1 MTVGRILYRRKE
13 LKRKFIQRGG
23 KVAKN
28 ILLLFLSDVKVYGG
42 KVSPAN
48 YKDIGETQTTNESA
62 VRYLAKVKGAKPD
75 KIFCF
80 TSDLVK
86 GNIKGYL
93 ENSSPITHI
102 KFFTNRIADDINGV
116 VDDVIETCN
125 FYEDADIQ
133 KTMESVVEMASK
145 IQDYVSKLP
154 DDTEVKLHVDMTGG
168 MRHASLMMLVIT
180 RLIQYSGVTIGNILY
195 SNFNRNR
202 AEQFVEEANEIYNLF
217 DVISGAEEFVRFGSV
232 DAIKSYFENR
242 DVPEVLQNLLDAMS
256 NFAEAIKISRRSEF
270 QKALEELQAAYKKFS
285 KDAEKFPTLNYNLMQ
300 QLKFRIGQEYAEL
313 LNNADND
320 IFIINWC
327 LEHGYLQQALTL
339 YTECLPYMIVTK
351 DKLLTVSEDTFNALQ
366 ERADN
371 DNMKRQW
378 EFLLLNEYSP
388 RGCEK
393 IKTIYDEFIAN
404 LRNAI
409 AAIHKGIFDIDAFK
423 AEDWIAKGIIKFDY
437 ENYIKFL
444 EDLQKLK
451 AGSDLKTVEDNFFS
465 DLIPKNK
472 SVKKIL
478 NILANSTPPDA
489 FIKTNDKIF
498 KFHYMIINK
507 MLTLNIDDE
516 DIFLKIM
523 ERYFTIKNERNNS
536 AHALM
541 IPKARL
547 DVADSEIS
555 YAKILKDFMKQGL
568 DDYAAACRQ
577 IKS

>member
-1 MTVGRILYRRKE
+1 M
-13 LKRKFIQRGG
+13 
-23 KVAKN
+23 AKN
-28 ILLLFLSDVKVYGG
+28 ILLLFLSDVKVFGG

-48 YKDIGETQTTNESA
+48 YKAIGETQTTNESA

-116 VDDVIETCN
+116 VDDVIETCD

-133 KTMESVVEMASK
+133 KTMASVIEMASK
-145 IQDYVSKLP
+145 IQEYVSKLSN
-154 DDTEVKLHVDMTGG
+154 DTEVKLHVDMTGG

-202 AEQFVEEANEIYNLF
+202 AEQFVEEANEIYNMF
-217 DVISGAEEFVRFGSV
+217 DLIAGAEEFVRFGSV
-232 DAIKSYFENR
+232 DAIKNYFANK
-242 DVPEVLQNLLDAMS
+242 DVPQVLKNLLDAM
-256 NFAEAIKISRRSEF
+256 NQFADAIKISRRSEF
-270 QKALEELQAAYKKFS
+270 QQALENLQKAYKEFS
-285 KDAEKFPTLNYNLMQ
+285 EGTEKISSLNYDLMQ

-313 LNNADND
+313 LDNTD
-320 IFIINWC
+320 NYIVIINWC

-351 DKLLTVSEDTFNALQ
+351 DNLLTVSNDTFNALQ

-378 EFLLLNEYSP
+378 DFLLLNEYSP
-388 RGCEK
+388 KGCEK
-393 IKTIYDEFIAN
+393 IKTVYDEFIAK

-409 AAIHKGIFDIDAFK
+409 AAIHTGKFDIDAFK
-423 AEDWIAKGIIKFDY
+423 TEDWVAKGIIKSDY
-437 ENYIKFL
+437 EKFVKFL
-444 EDLQKLK
+444 EDLQKFK
-451 AGSDLKTVEDNFFS
+451 AGSDLQTLKDSPFI
-465 DLIPKNK
+465 DLIPQSK

-498 KFHYMIINK
+498 KFHYMIMNG
-507 MLTLNIDDE
+507 MLTLNIDE
-516 DIFLKIM
+516 ELFIKIM
-523 ERYFTIKNERNNS
+523 ERYLTIKNERNNS
-536 AHALM
+536 AHALL
-541 IPKARL
+541 IPKAKL
-547 DVADSEIS
+547 DVADSRMN
-555 YAKILKDFMKQGL
+555 YATILKDYMKQGL
-568 DDYAAACRQ
+568 KDYADACRES
-577 IKS
+577 KS